1 MDDAV
6 PVVVID
12 NGSGYVKVGISGD
25 DAPRANISTIVG
37 KYFQYIY
44 QYIDPNNLD
53 RWQEW
58 IKRILTQV
66 MKLILNWGNF

>member
-44 QYIDPNNLD
+44 QYIDLNNLD
-53 RWQEW
+53 RW
-58 IKRILTQV
+58 
-66 MKLILNWGNF
+66 

>member
-37 KYFQYIY
+37 KYFNIFI
-44 QYIDPNNLD
+44 YIDLNNLD
-53 RWQEW
+53 RW
-58 IKRILTQV
+58 
-66 MKLILNWGNF
+66 